1 MPIQRK
7 QECVVRISGWMSAHV
22 QVISILM
29 KRERP
34 VIYSRGNT
42 GRNARAGCFS
52 LHLDFLF
59 ELNGVCTQCLRGGG
73 GQGWREMARS
83 RKDILYL
90 PIQSVAFSNFEMKE
104 KNAGRFAAKCITLN
118 RKVGIKKNKNP
129 KQNKKKPGSAW

>member
-1 MPIQRK
+1 M
-7 QECVVRISGWMSAHV
+7 SGHV

-29 KRERP
+29 RKERP

-59 ELNGVCTQCLRGGG
+59 ELNEVCTRRPCEEEVGWGGARGR

-83 RKDILYL
+83 RKDVLHL

-104 KNAGRFAAKCITLN
+104 RGAGRFAAGCIALN
-118 RKVGIKKNKNP
+118 SKVRKKKK
-129 KQNKKKPGSAW
+129 KTRKKPGSAWRGILHAGHF